1 MTIPGL
7 ALAAVLALLAAA
19 PPAPET
25 ETIWIPM
32 TERSPRG
39 EPRALRLEA
48 TLYRSSRG
56 PGSPVLIFNHG
67 STGGGQIAPTLTRT
81 YPELGRHF
89 AGRGFTVLMP
99 MRRGRGASGG
109 DYLERYGC
117 DHDTLAP
124 GVARGIEDLDAVMA
138 FVAGQPW
145 FDRARFVLGGQS
157 RGGLLSVVYAS
168 ARDTGARGVLNFAG
182 GWVNGA
188 CNQRIRFHEHMFARA
203 GGSAGPP
210 GLWLYSEN
218 DPLYGPDS
226 VRGSHAAFVRAGG
239 VADLQ
244 ILPPLSPDGHL
255 GLPRTPV
262 AWERMVDE
270 FLGRLGL

>member
-1 MTIPGL
+1 
-7 ALAAVLALLAAA
+7 
-19 PPAPET
+19 
-25 ETIWIPM
+25 
-32 TERSPRG
+32 
-39 EPRALRLEA
+39 
-48 TLYRSSRG
+48 
-56 PGSPVLIFNHG
+56 
-67 STGGGQIAPTLTRT
+67 
-81 YPELGRHF
+81 
-89 AGRGFTVLMP
+89 MP

-117 DHDTLAP
+117 DHDTLA
-124 GVARGIEDLDAVMA
+124 RGIEDLDAVMA
-138 FVAGQPW
+138 FVASQPW

-168 ARDTGARGVLNFAG
+168 ARDTGARGVINLAG